1 MMAGRRRKSSTT
13 AAARGKAEG
22 PALAA
27 GLLQMMDEADILIA
41 MTDLEG
47 RVVAW
52 NRALAQLTG
61 CAGTDG
67 VGKNLSDW
75 LTEFGVR
82 DLADIMGQVASQ
94 REPLRC
100 EVRLP
105 GATGAMAAAAFSVF
119 PVRGDEGVPVAVMAA
134 GHDLTAQ
141 RALQSQVLHAE
152 KLATVGQ
159 IAAGVAHEINNPLTS
174 IQMCVE
180 AVLRKAI
187 LASEGR
193 VPNLYEPTD
202 IERLNKIREGSER
215 IRKFSRDLTTYA
227 RPSGREI
234 EDVNLNEVVE
244 HALSFCEH
252 VLVEA
257 KATLT
262 RDLASDLPRVRVVR
276 DHIMQVVTNLVSNAA
291 QALRDEGGAIVVR
304 TFSDGAARVGL
315 AVSDD
320 GEGIREEDRGRVFEP
335 FFTTKPAGRGTGLGL
350 PVVRNIV
357 LAHGGDITFA
367 ARPDG
372 GTIFAVSLP
381 LAPGGIGGI
390 GSIGSIGGIGGIGGI
405 GSTGSIKAE
414 KQTR

>member
-1 MMAGRRRKSSTT
+1 MPAPSRKSS
-13 AAARGKAEG
+13 AKKATREKSAE
-22 PALAA
+22 PDLAA
-27 GLLQMMDEADILIA
+27 GLLQMMDEADVLIA
-41 MTDLEG
+41 VTDLDG

-52 NRALAQLTG
+52 NRALAELTG
-61 CAGTDG
+61 CAGGDG
-67 VGKNLSDW
+67 VGKNLSEW
-75 LTEFGVR
+75 LTKFGVR
-82 DLADIMGQVASQ
+82 DLADIMGQVATQ

-105 GATGAMAAAAFSVF
+105 GASGSMAAAAFNVL
-119 PVRGDEGVPVAVMAA
+119 PVRGRAGAIVAVMAA
-134 GHDLTAQ
+134 GHDLTTL

-174 IQMCVE
+174 VQMCVE
-180 AVLRKAI
+180 AVLRKAS
-187 LASEGR
+187 LATEGR
-193 VPNLYEPTD
+193 VPNLYETTD
-202 IERLNKIREGSER
+202 VDRLKKIREGAER

-227 RPSGREI
+227 RPSGRDI
-234 EDVNLNEVVE
+234 EEVNLNEVVE

-252 VLVEA
+252 VLFEA

-262 RDLASDLPRVRVVR
+262 RELAPDLPRVRVVR

-291 QALRDEGGAIVVR
+291 QALGVGGGTIVVR
-304 TFSDGAARVGL
+304 TFSDGSGRAGL

-357 LAHGGDITFA
+357 LAHGGDVTFDS
-367 ARPDG
+367 RPGG
-372 GTIFAVSLP
+372 GTTFVVSLP
-381 LAPGGIGGI
+381 VGTGNIGAT
-390 GSIGSIGGIGGIGGI
+390 
-405 GSTGSIKAE
+405 GSTKAE
-414 KQTR
+414 KQAQ

>member
-1 MMAGRRRKSSTT
+1 MPAPSRKFSAKKATREKP
-13 AAARGKAEG
+13 AA
-22 PALAA
+22 PDLAA
-27 GLLQMMDEADILIA
+27 GLLQMMDEADVLIA
-41 MTDLEG
+41 VTDLDG

-52 NRALAQLTG
+52 NRALTELTG
-61 CAGTDG
+61 CAGSEG
-67 VGKNLSDW
+67 VGQSLSHW
-75 LTEFGVR
+75 LTKFGVR
-82 DLADIMGQVASQ
+82 DLADIMGQVAKQ

-105 GATGAMAAAAFSVF
+105 GASGSMAAAFSVL
-119 PVRGDEGVPVAVMAA
+119 PVRGRDGAPVAVMAA
-134 GHDLTAQ
+134 GHDLTAL

-174 IQMCVE
+174 VQMCVE
-180 AVLRKAI
+180 AVLRKAS
-187 LASEGR
+187 LATEGR
-193 VPNLYEPTD
+193 VPNLYETTD
-202 IERLNKIREGSER
+202 VDRLKKIREGAER

-252 VLVEA
+252 VLFEA
-257 KATLT
+257 KAALT
-262 RDLASDLPRVRVVR
+262 RELAPDLPRVRVVR

-291 QALRDEGGAIVVR
+291 QALGAEGGTIVVR
-304 TFSDGAARVGL
+304 TFSEGAGRAGL
-315 AVSDD
+315 AVSDN

-357 LAHGGDITFA
+357 LAHGGDISFDSN
-367 ARPDG
+367 PGG
-372 GTIFAVSLP
+372 GTTFVVSLP
-381 LAPGGIGGI
+381 VA
-390 GSIGSIGGIGGIGGI
+390 S
-405 GSTGSIKAE
+405 GSTGSTKPE
-414 KQTR
+414 KQVR